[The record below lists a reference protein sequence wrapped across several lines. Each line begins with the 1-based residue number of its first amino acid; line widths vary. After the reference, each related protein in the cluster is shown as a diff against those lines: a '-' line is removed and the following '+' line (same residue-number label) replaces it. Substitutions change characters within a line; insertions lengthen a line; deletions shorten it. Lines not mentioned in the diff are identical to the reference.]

1 MYGYPEQFI
10 PAPELV
16 GYAPPSQPLTPP
28 PPHTR
33 QPAPAQV
40 SAS

>member
-16 GYAPPSQPLTPP
+16 GVASSRPV
-28 PPHTR
+28 
-33 QPAPAQV
+33 PAAATAESLATKKEVPA
-40 SAS
+40 